1 MKNQPFFLKLKKILA
16 YPFNWEFITLQKQT
30 IKLLDKKRNKYYFVM
45 REKYLNDDEW
55 ATFEKIIDLRNKINQ
70 SWNLHDV
77 TQLISVEISKVLRTA
92 KVNMQIF
99 DLKTKWFLWNSIF
112 LRVDQ
117 IPNEATATSAKHKL
131 EILREISVIYDLG
144 K

>member
-30 IKLLDKKRNKYYFVM
+30 IKLLDEKRNEYYFVM
-45 REKYLNDDEW
+45 REKYLNDNEW

-70 SWNLHDV
+70 CWNLHDV
-77 TQLISVEISKVLRTA
+77 TLLLSVEISKVL
-92 KVNMQIF
+92 KGHINMQIF
-99 DLKTKWFLWNSIF
+99 DNKGKWFLWDSIF

-117 IPNEATATSAKHKL
+117 IPNEATATSVKHKL
-131 EILREISVIYDLG
+131 EILREISSTFDLG